1 MLAQRPDL
9 CRPQAG
15 VTPADFELAMK
26 SGTVDQCLHSFV
38 PNVGDCLFIPAGTV
52 HAVGGGVVMAEV
64 QQTSD
69 CTFRL
74 FDWNRVGPDGKPRKL
89 HIKEAMDSINFDYG
103 PRAPQT
109 PMTMPNLPRGVIGQQ
124 LVDCPYFNLYRF
136 ELTVDSRIRSRIN
149 FRFGSWRTILS
160 RSSARKSY
168 EPIAKVRP
176 FWCLPT
182 PPILFIGNR
191 QLIASLQ
198 ASRGYHRLDLDL
210 TR

>member
-1 MLAQRPDL
+1 MVVLEVGPNGRIFAGLKP
-9 CRPQAG
+9 G

-38 PNVGDCLFIPAGTV
+38 PKVGDCLFIPAGTV

-69 CTFRL
+69 ATFRL

-103 PRAPQT
+103 PRAPQIPVT
-109 PMTMPNLPRGVIGQQ
+109 LPNLPRGVVGQQ

-136 ELTVDSRIRSRIN
+136 ELTGRLTNPFQDQLSIWIVADDSVEI
-149 FRFGSWRTILS
+149 FGPEVLRTYRKGETILVPADSTDIVHWQPGSSS
-160 RSSARKSY
+160 RPCTLLA
-168 EPIAKVRP
+168 A
-176 FWCLPT
+176 T
-182 PPILFIGNR
+182 IG
-191 QLIASLQ
+191 
-198 ASRGYHRLDLDL
+198 
-210 TR
+210 